1 MMGDV
6 YRIIVKGN
14 HINGTGQKGSA
25 MATSPFSRQPWSTL
39 SSLST
44 CAYTSICV
52 YEGVCILPIFLY
64 KVNSMS

>member
-25 MATSPFSRQPWSTL
+25 MDTSVSLLEATLVHPFFSEHL
-39 SSLST
+39 CIYKHL
-44 CAYTSICV
+44 CV
-52 YEGVCILPIFLY
+52 RGSVYPPNFPL
-64 KVNSMS
+64 